1 MTNQEA
7 ADAIEAEWYEAGP
20 PRHRGKTGTTE
31 GDLFDLLELM
41 TVLDPGLKR

>member
-1 MTNQEA
+1 MTNEEA

-20 PRHRGKTGTTE
+20 RHRGKTEATE
-31 GDLFDLLELM
+31 ADLFDLLELM